1 MNEFLIYGI
10 GALLICFTL
19 ATFFLSRIDADI
31 IPENYEVQ
39 LDPFWYI
46 WGIMLVGGGISFFL
60 FPHLSDMVNTYSY
73 FDVTVPFLF
82 AGIIYFSYILDIK
95 WLANILILGAGFIMS
110 YTVPDTFQLFPEQLT
125 IWQDKIV
132 VALLIFVITKGLALL
147 NGLGAIASMQFIMI
161 MFLTVLLAYLG
172 ILPQILG
179 VLALA
184 YGGTMLAFTF
194 FSWPPEK
201 LVLSNGAF
209 ASLGFILSC
218 FMLNG
223 ATEFA
228 EAPMFV
234 AASYLFTETGI
245 VLYRR
250 FITRLSDDTG
260 YAETSYFRIS
270 QDGKY
275 ETAVVRGILKIL
287 FIDFVLALIQTAS
300 AERLAFPV
308 FSIALNLWFLSILS
322 GDTNPEELLSIS
334 RWGKNVVKEA
344 WAKKKNN
351 KKSRKK

>member
-10 GALLICFTL
+10 GALLTCFAL

-31 IPENYEVQ
+31 IPENYEFQ
-39 LDPFWYI
+39 LDPFWHI
-46 WGIMLVGGGISFFL
+46 WGVMLVGGVLTFSL
-60 FPHLSDMVNTYSY
+60 FPRLPDMVNTYSY

-82 AGIIYFSYILDIK
+82 AGIIYLSYILDIT
-95 WLANILILGAGFIMS
+95 WLTNILILGAGLTMS
-110 YTVPDTFQLFPEQLT
+110 YAVPDAFQLFPDQLSP
-125 IWQDKIV
+125 WQDKV
-132 VALLIFVITKGLALL
+132 AVALLIFVITKGLALL
-147 NGLGAIASMQFIMI
+147 NGLGVIASMQFIMV
-161 MFLTVLLAYLG
+161 MFLTALLAYFG

-184 YGGTMLAFTF
+184 YGGTMLAFAF

-228 EAPMFV
+228 EAPMFI

-250 FITRLSDDTG
+250 FISRVSDENG
-260 YAETSYFRIS
+260 YKQTSYFRIS
-270 QDGKY
+270 EDGKY
-275 ETAVVRGILKIL
+275 ETEVVRGILKIL
-287 FIDFVLALIQTAS
+287 FIDIVLALIQTAS
-300 AERLAFPV
+300 TERLAFPV

-344 WAKKKNN
+344 LTKKKNN